1 MEESCKVTKKEG
13 MHASD
18 RPAQERCGVTGA
30 ARSRE
35 VYTTGFLVMG
45 CTGAMLVALPGL
57 WLLAA
62 HVRQAVK

>member
-1 MEESCKVTKKEG
+1 